1 MLAYHFDRYD
11 LVDLTRQV
19 LSKLANKV
27 FLDAMV
33 AFQKRDVKSFSLY
46 TQNFLQLIKDIDV
59 LLASDD
65 NFLLG
70 TWLESAKKLALN
82 PSEMRKVGKF
92 LSLFFFL
99 TSLLPGK
106 YFFMLIINIFIQCSL
121 FYIVVPASLDA
132 LFFSS
137 TLFIW

>member
-1 MLAYHFDRYD
+1 
-11 LVDLTRQV
+11 
-19 LSKLANKV
+19 
-27 FLDAMV
+27 MV
-33 AFQKRDVKSFSLY
+33 AFQKKDVKSFSLY

-106 YFFMLIINIFIQCSL
+106 YYFMLIINIFIQGSL
-121 FYIVVPASLDA
+121 FYMIVPGSLDA
-132 LFFSS
+132 FFFSS
-137 TLFIW
+137 NLFIW